1 MDTIKMNHGNVF
13 MVGHRGVCGLEPENS
28 IPSFLAACNR
38 SYYGVETD
46 VHVTRD
52 KKFVVIH
59 DDNTKRVA
67 AEEISIEGSDYNVI
81 RQVILNNICR
91 MDQWN
96 GNPVNDPQG
105 RKDLII
111 PSLAEYISI
120 CKKYEK
126 KCVLE
131 LKNRFAKEDIIRLI
145 GEIRKLDY
153 LEHMIFISFSFENM
167 VDLRELLPD
176 QTLQFLTSEY
186 NDDIL
191 QKLNTYHLDLDIYY
205 KALTKEAVEELHANG
220 HKVNCWTCNTKEEGE
235 QLAEWGV
242 DFITSDILE

>member
-1 MDTIKMNHGNVF
+1 MNTIKIDSKDVL

-46 VHVTRD
+46 VHVTSD
-52 KKFVVIH
+52 GKFVVIH

-67 AEEISIEGSDYNVI
+67 AEDISIEGSAYDEI
-81 RQVILNNICR
+81 RKITLNNICR

-96 GNPVNDPQG
+96 ETEVKEPQG

-111 PSLAEYISI
+111 PSLKEYVTI

-131 LKNRFAKEDIIRLI
+131 LKNRFEKDDIIRMLD
-145 GEIRKLDY
+145 EIRELDY
-153 LEHMIFISFSFENM
+153 LDDMIFISFSFENM

-176 QTLQFLTSEY
+176 QTLQFLTSSY
-186 NDDIL
+186 NEDIL
-191 QKLNTYHLDLDIYY
+191 KKLDEHHLDLDIYY
-205 KALTKEAVEELHANG
+205 KALTKEAVEELHAHG

-235 QLAEWGV
+235 QLVAWGV